1 MPIFQAADVVEM
13 ALELEKSGEV
23 FYRAVAKKVKSA
35 QIQALFEDL
44 ADQEVQHYAAFQKL
58 SKTVWD
64 KPLMLPDEWNQY
76 LMYLQATIQS
86 AFFEGEDKALALAEQ
101 VTDEKEALRMA
112 MGFEKETLLFFYDLR
127 DMVSEGDRTIL
138 MRIVNEEKSHLR
150 RLADMLQSLE
160 TTEAMDWNSPLG
172 VLRRAMQIERN
183 GYRFYIDV
191 AERAVSERGKEVFR
205 GLAADETNH
214 LHLLLVEYEA
224 LESGKGWLDPDEA
237 LEQELDFD
245 PANPDL
251 PGEEYPEPTPIFA
264 PARVPRLGRGVP
276 SLDNDLAALE
286 FAMETEQMS
295 YDLYKTSAE
304 EQPDQA
310 AKEVY
315 EMLAREE
322 NRHYVLLQNSRD
334 YLLNN
339 QTWWDTEELPFFEG

>member
-1 MPIFQAADVVEM
+1 MPIFAAADVVEM

-35 QIQALFEDL
+35 QIQTLFEDL
-44 ADQEVQHYAAFQKL
+44 ANQEVQHYAAFQKL

-86 AFFEGEDKALALAEQ
+86 VFFEGEDKALALAEQ

-138 MRIVNEEKSHLR
+138 TRIVNEEKSHLR

-224 LESGKGWLDPDEA
+224 LDSGKGWLDPDEA

-245 PANPDL
+245 PADPDL
-251 PGEEYPEPTPIFA
+251 PGEEYPEPMPIFA
-264 PARVPRLGRGVP
+264 AARVP

-310 AKEVY
+310 AKAVY

-322 NRHYVLLQNSRD
+322 NGHYVLLQNSRD

>member
-1 MPIFQAADVVEM
+1 MPIFAAADVVEM

-23 FYRAVAKKVKSA
+23 FYRAVAKKVKSD
-35 QIQALFEDL
+35 QIQGLFEDL

-112 MGFEKETLLFFYDLR
+112 MGFERETLLFFYDLR

-205 GLAADETNH
+205 GLAADETRH
-214 LHLLLVEYEA
+214 LHLLLVEYGA
-224 LESGKGWLDPDEA
+224 LESGKAWLDPDEA

-251 PGEEYPEPTPIFA
+251 PGQEYPEPMPIFA
-264 PARVPRLGRGVP
+264 PARVP

-315 EMLAREE
+315 EMLAHEE